1 MSKNFL
7 NGGKN
12 AGVCLL
18 RVDITQK
25 SQDHD
30 SSLNDDIGLGVFD
43 EGAVFYEVFVSD
55 IDVGSEVDDLVD
67 VLGTLFA
74 KRHVYTLNTE
84 VAGHSYSS
92 INIIAEAFE

>member
-1 MSKNFL
+1 M
-7 NGGKN
+7 
-12 AGVCLL
+12 
-18 RVDITQK
+18 
-25 SQDHD
+25 
-30 SSLNDDIGLGVFD
+30 
-43 EGAVFYEVFVSD
+43 SD